1 MSETVKSNS
10 EILSDQR
17 AFSETFARA
26 REVLGKLEG
35 VTSVGLGQKKT
46 AGEYT
51 DKIVILVQLKEKK
64 KEDEL
69 PAEQRIPPV
78 FEGYRTD
85 VVVAEVAQLLKCD
98 NTDAYDVIQGGI
110 QVVPTTHDAAGN
122 FEEGTL
128 GCIVRRRGDTDRE
141 NVYLLTCSHVLV
153 HKDFQKGDVA
163 YHPFA
168 PPPRSTIPAKG
179 PSNGLGKIQ
188 ERHLFNN
195 RNFEFIKDGVS
206 TTEGVFLDCATA
218 RIQIDSK
225 CWDDCSCTKDTQK
238 YDTTIIDLQ
247 LVKDG
252 ANLTNYIADVRSV
265 LGDNNILSGTGNT
278 VFKVGRTTG
287 RTVGKVRTLGST
299 TFIHPDDPTRTL
311 QADNVIGIEL
321 DTATTPLNCKG
332 KPNFAERGDS
342 GSLLLDAQGRAIGLV
357 FLGPTTPGGLAFACH
372 IVPVLDFLNVCIPTK
387 GGTSHGS
394 CGATDGSGTAPAT
407 APTPTTGL
415 ELPDGQIVFTSTP
428 AVAENPSPGFPDP
441 SPLLDEEVDHMRDLL
456 KAFRETEKGRELHE
470 VFGQVRREI
479 ADLIRHC
486 RPVTVA
492 WHRNQ
497 GPAFFAHLLNHLRGF
512 NPDVPV
518 QIKGV
523 TRETLLTRMAVVLT
537 AHGSNPLQEAI
548 AKYQEFMPVVLSLN
562 SASDCIAYLYEKE
575 NS

>member
-1 MSETVKSNS
+1 MSETVKSNA

-26 REVLGKLEG
+26 REVFGKIEG
-35 VTSVGLGQKKT
+35 VTSVGLGQKRT
-46 AGEYT
+46 GGDYT
-51 DKIVILVQLKEKK
+51 DKIVILVQVKEKK
-64 KEDEL
+64 KEVEL
-69 PAEQRIPPV
+69 PVEQRIPPV

-85 VVVAEVAQLLKCD
+85 VVVAEVAELLKCD

-110 QVVPTTHDAAGN
+110 QVVPTTHDEFGN

-128 GCIVRRRGDTDRE
+128 GCIVRRRGDTGRE

-168 PPPRSTIPAKG
+168 PPPRSSIPAKG
-179 PSNGLGKIQ
+179 PSTGLGKIQ
-188 ERHLFNN
+188 DHPFFNN
-195 RNFEFIKDGVS
+195 RDYQYIINGVPK
-206 TTEGVFLDCATA
+206 TDDFFLDCAIA

-247 LVKDG
+247 LVKEG
-252 ANLTNYIADVRSV
+252 ANLTNYISDVRSV
-265 LGDNNILSGTGNT
+265 IEDTNILSGAQNT

-299 TFIHPDDPTRTL
+299 PFKDPENPARTL

-321 DTATTPLNCKG
+321 DTSTTPVNCKG
-332 KPNFAERGDS
+332 NANFAERGDS
-342 GSLLLDAQGRAIGLV
+342 GSLVLDAQGRAIGLL

-372 IVPVLDFLNVCIPTK
+372 IHPVLDNLNVCIPTK

-407 APTPTTGL
+407 TVTGL

-428 AVAENPSPGFPDP
+428 PVAVDPSPGFPDP
-441 SPLLDEEVDHMRDLL
+441 SPLLDQEVDHMRDLL

-479 ADLIRHC
+479 GDLIRNC

-512 NPDVPV
+512 TPDVPV
-518 QIKGV
+518 EIKGV
-523 TRETLLTRMAVVLT
+523 TRETLLTRMAVVLA
-537 AHGSNPLQEAI
+537 AHSSNPLQEAI
-548 AKYQEFMPVVLSLN
+548 AKYREFLPVVLNLN
-562 SASDCIAYLYEKE
+562 SADDCIAYLYEKE